1 MKIYKKGNYIYIV
14 DETSNL
20 LKSDH
25 SSQVKI
31 TKSTVNDSDYTIQS
45 DDLGIIDVNFSE
57 IKDESG
63 IAYTSQSYFDEW
75 YSNNTGF
82 NTAMGGSIANTLKFV
97 SKKSDFPIPIS
108 GVITLEDNVTYYVT
122 AIVDLLGDRIV
133 AGQNSVILGASSE
146 NCYLKSTGLN
156 SSTALITG
164 NYSLPIRNISFTHGK
179 VFDLDGDGTTTAL
192 DWFGVNFVDCA
203 TVGTIKD
210 FSNFIMGD
218 SAFLNSAGLTFDGT
232 IGTIGMS
239 NCLFDGRSSST
250 SIILPNTLTIS
261 RRFRIIY
268 SSFITL
274 SGETSIN
281 VDANSTIGNERYI
294 LDTVNFSGGGTY
306 ISGVDQTSNKS
317 LFVNCVGITNT
328 AVNGQLYMRDN
339 ATATTISN
347 TTSFFK
353 VAGTTLASDDNAKY
367 LHSNNRLT
375 NDASIA
381 RKYLIQCV
389 LSFTSGSTHVCEFG
403 FYDSKIGAVR
413 TPSRTKATSNAGGR
427 AENVSFACV
436 VSHIQGDFLEIH
448 CRNITSAQ
456 TITVTDMNF
465 VITEIK

>member
-1 MKIYKKGNYIYIV
+1 MKVYKKGNYIYIV
-14 DETSNL
+14 NESNGL

-25 SSQVKI
+25 SSQVKV
-31 TKSTVNDSDYTIQS
+31 TKSTVNATGYTIQS
-45 DDLGIIDVNFSE
+45 DDLGIIDIDFSE
-57 IKDESG
+57 IKDEAGVS
-63 IAYTSQSYFDEW
+63 YSSQSYFDDW
-75 YSNNTGF
+75 YSTNTGF

-179 VFDLDGDGTTTAL
+179 VFDLDGDGVTTAL

-232 IGTIGMS
+232 IGTIGMN
-239 NCLFDGRSSST
+239 NCLFDGANAST
-250 SIILPNTLTIS
+250 IITLPSTLTVS
-261 RRFRIIY
+261 RRFRITY

-281 VDANSTIGNERYI
+281 VSSSAVIVNERYI

-353 VAGTTLASDDNAKY
+353 IAGTTLASDDNAKY

-375 NDASIA
+375 NDATIT

-403 FYDSKIGAVR
+403 FYDSKLGAVR
-413 TPSRTKATSNAGGR
+413 TPSKTKATSNAGGR

-436 VSHIQGDFLEIH
+436 VSHTQGDYLEIH